1 MTPPPADSM
10 RGGGGDEDLPDSL
23 EPGRSIPTT
32 TTPVLRRGDV
42 RWASWVALLSAIVV
56 LMWYLSILVLGG
68 VALGPWST
76 AAQVAVWVLALAS
89 FAAGIVCLNARRNRE
104 FAAAG
109 FIAGVVS
116 LLVSLT
122 IGLPTGFQIL
132 V

>member
-1 MTPPPADSM
+1 M
-10 RGGGGDEDLPDSL
+10 RGGASDDALPDSF
-23 EPGRSIPTT
+23 EPGATVPTT

-42 RWASWVALLSAIVV
+42 RWASWVALLAAIVV

-68 VALGPWST
+68 VALGAWST
-76 AAQVAVWVLALAS
+76 VAQVTVWVLAAVS

-122 IGLPTGFQIL
+122 IGVPTGFQIL